1 MLRDKENDNP
11 LWWDIH
17 GVLQHRKG
25 FVHYYYDLHDFI
37 DKKIVIGNRTYKIN
51 LYDVVILQYLIGWQ
65 KKKDTCSFEAQE
77 TIEKRLKIKHG
88 TFSDA
93 IKKWRALGIIVY
105 KTIKSKGISSKWYVD
120 IEMLMNLLHV
130 NEAELINAREL
141 QKKQEI
147 KEAEEYKQV
156 NTDIQTEY
164 EEPNPFE

>member
-37 DKKIVIGNRTYKIN
+37 DKKIIIGNRTYKIN

-105 KTIKSKGISSKWYVD
+105 KTIGRWCLYVRR
-120 IEMLMNLLHV
+120 
-130 NEAELINAREL
+130 NESHLANR
-141 QKKQEI
+141 
-147 KEAEEYKQV
+147 YRTFCWNYSNV
-156 NTDIQTEY
+156 Y
-164 EEPNPFE
+164 F